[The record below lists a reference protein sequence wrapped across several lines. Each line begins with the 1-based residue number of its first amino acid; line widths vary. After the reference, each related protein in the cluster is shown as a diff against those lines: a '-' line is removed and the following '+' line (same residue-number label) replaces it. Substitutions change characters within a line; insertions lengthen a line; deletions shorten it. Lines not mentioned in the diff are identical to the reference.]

1 MKTKTIY
8 KWMRTTI
15 ILSAFGG
22 VLLSCEKIDEVP
34 PRTENS
40 AGRSYKMPEPV
51 PLTVDELNVIEQ
63 IRKEYKDNIN

>member
-15 ILSAFGG
+15 ILGAFGG

-40 AGRSYKMPEPV
+40 VSRSYKMPEPV